1 MDAENASVNNND
13 KIHNSKI
20 IIVEDNEINMD
31 LIKAMLERY
40 DFNIVEAYDGF
51 EAIEKINNNN
61 DAFLILLDIGLP
73 GIDGIEVFKRLKQS
87 ENTAD
92 IPIIAVTAHAM
103 KGNKEHLL
111 SLGFNDFI
119 EKPIDKN
126 ILFEKINKFLNPTS
140 P

>member
-1 MDAENASVNNND
+1 MDAENASVNND
-13 KIHNSKI
+13 KIDNSKI

-61 DAFLILLDIGLP
+61 DDAFLVLLDIGLP

-87 ENTAD
+87 ENTAN
-92 IPIIAVTAHAM
+92 IPVIAVTAHAM

-111 SLGFNDFI
+111 SLGFSDFI

-126 ILFEKINKFLNPTS
+126 ILFEKINKFLI
-140 P
+140 

>member
-1 MDAENASVNNND
+1 MDAENASVNND

-61 DAFLILLDIGLP
+61 DDAFLILLDIGLP

-92 IPIIAVTAHAM
+92 IPVIAVTAHAM

-126 ILFEKINKFLNPTS
+126 ILFEKINKFLI
-140 P
+140 